1 VASGLGREEVNIVA
15 YLLSSGYATVGDEPK
30 SDSILDFGTTTLST
44 TRLFLYIGIPTVI
57 AVYFGSKLRK
67 AGMKLLPT
75 KG

>member
-1 VASGLGREEVNIVA
+1 MA
-15 YLLSSGYATVGDEPK
+15 YLLNSGYATVGQAPEETK

-44 TRLFLYIGIPTVI
+44 TRLLLYVGIPTVI
-57 AVYFGSKLRK
+57 AIYFGSKLRK

>member
-1 VASGLGREEVNIVA
+1 MA
-15 YLLSSGYATVGDEPK
+15 YLLTSGYATVGQAPEETK

-44 TRLFLYIGIPTVI
+44 TRLLLYIGIPTVI
-57 AVYFGSKLRK
+57 AIYFGSKLRK